1 MRFLRTRDRKAE
13 GGRQLIKK
21 LPLVL
26 LILALAGPQASA
38 TEIFEKVGTV
48 GFQFLEIG
56 AGPRGV
62 AMGEAMVAAAEGVE
76 SIYWNPA
83 GLRHVT
89 RPTVLFSYGTWPAEI
104 THQFVGFAME
114 PGFVPGI
121 IGVSVTTLSMDPMLL
136 RTATNPQGVG
146 VEFDAS
152 DMAIGVTYTRVFTD
166 KFSAG
171 GTLKWIHS
179 SLGDLSALGEPG
191 LGDYSVETIVGD
203 FGTLYDTGF
212 RSLKIGL
219 CIQNMGA
226 EATYIEEPVPV
237 PATFKFGVSM
247 NVFETPGQRVT
258 VATEFKHPSD
268 TSEKINVGAEYSLND
283 MYFLRAGYKMNY
295 DEETFTAGG
304 GARLNLGSLGRVGVD
319 YSYSDFGYLGAVH
332 RVGLNV
338 QF

>member
-1 MRFLRTRDRKAE
+1 M
-13 GGRQLIKK
+13 IKR

-26 LILALAGPQASA
+26 VVLALAAAPASS
-38 TEIFEKVGTV
+38 TEMFEKVGTA
-48 GFQFLEIG
+48 GFQFLEMG

-62 AMGEAMVAAAEGVE
+62 AMGEAMVAAADGVE

-89 RPTVLFSYGTWPAEI
+89 QPTILFSYGTWPAEI
-104 THQFVGFAME
+104 SHQFVAFAMR

-121 IGVSVTTLSMDPMLL
+121 LGVSVTTLSMDPMLL
-136 RTATNPQGVG
+136 RTATNPEGVG
-146 VEFDAS
+146 VEFDPS
-152 DMAIGVTYTRVFTD
+152 DIAIGVTYTRVFTD

-171 GTLKWIHS
+171 GSVRWVRS
-179 SLGDLSALGEPG
+179 SLGDLSILGEPG
-191 LGDYSVETIVGD
+191 LGDFVVETVVGD

-226 EATYIEEPVPV
+226 EGTYIEEPVPV

-247 NVFETPGQRVT
+247 NVFETPGQT
-258 VATEFKHPSD
+258 VKIATEFKHPSD
-268 TSEKINVGAEYSLND
+268 TSEKINVGAEYNLND

-295 DEETFTAGG
+295 DEESFTAGG
-304 GARLNLGSLGRVGVD
+304 GVKLNVGSLGRVGVD

-332 RVGLNV
+332 RVGLTV

>member
-1 MRFLRTRDRKAE
+1 MT
-13 GGRQLIKK
+13 KK
-21 LPLVL
+21 LPLIL
-26 LILALAGPQASA
+26 LILALAATPASS

-62 AMGEAMVAAAEGVE
+62 AMGEAMVAATEDIEA
-76 SIYWNPA
+76 IYWNPA
-83 GLRHVT
+83 GLRHIDG
-89 RPTVLFSYGTWPAEI
+89 PTAIFSYGTWPAEI

-121 IGVSVTTLSMDPMLL
+121 VGVSVTALSMDPMTL
-136 RTATNPQGVG
+136 RTATNPGGVG
-146 VEFDAS
+146 VEFDPG
-152 DMAIGVTYTRVFTD
+152 DIAIGVTYARVFTD
-166 KFSAG
+166 RFSAG
-171 GTLKWIHS
+171 GTLRWVHS
-179 SLGDLSALGEPG
+179 GLGDLSGLDEPG
-191 LGDYSVETIVGD
+191 LEDFFVETVVGD

-212 RSLKIGL
+212 RSLRIGL

-226 EATYIEEPVPV
+226 EATYIDEPVPV

-247 NVFETPGQRVT
+247 HVFETPGQTVT
-258 VATEFKHPSD
+258 VAAEFKHPSD

-283 MYFLRAGYKMNY
+283 MYFLRAGYKLNY

-304 GARLNLGSLGRVGVD
+304 GARVMVGALGALGVD
-319 YSYSDFGYLGAVH
+319 YSYSSFGYLGAVH
-332 RVGLNV
+332 RVGLSL